1 MKDLKDV
8 LKGIPN
14 YPTDFGVERMTVEGI
29 LIPFYNQ
36 FGFKRVVCK
45 DKDSQD
51 RDIDCIID
59 GKKIQEKSSTIY
71 DESNPK
77 ILAEVYNNI
86 LAECEK
92 DGKFGWGLI
101 TEAYRHIYGY
111 RGTSDKKSIN
121 YAGTYVCI
129 YESSEIKKI
138 CWEAVNTPEF
148 ESIVNEYKKSLNGR
162 ALTDKSVFLG
172 ECKLKG
178 SGITVEVW
186 SNCSKNSK
194 QTNIKH
200 AITIS
205 IPVEK
210 FKGAKKVYKY
220 KNNKFI
226 EQ

>member
-1 MKDLKDV
+1 MKDLKDT

-14 YPTDFGVERMTVEGI
+14 YRIDLGVEQMTVEGI

-36 FGFKRVVCK
+36 RGNSRVACK
-45 DKDSQD
+45 DKKRQD
-51 RDIDCIID
+51 KDIDCILD
-59 GKKIQEKSSTIY
+59 GKEIQEKSSTIY
-71 DESNPK
+71 DKSNPK

-86 LAECEK
+86 LAEGEK

-111 RGTSDKKSIN
+111 RGTRDKKSIN

-138 CWEAVNTPEF
+138 CWEAVGTPEF
-148 ESIVNEYKKSLNGR
+148 EAMVNQYKESLNGR
-162 ALTDKSVFLG
+162 PLPKKSILLG
-172 ECKLKG
+172 ECRLKD
-178 SGITVEVW
+178 SGMTVEVW
-186 SNCSKNSK
+186 SNCSENSK
-194 QTNIKH
+194 QTSIKH

-205 IPVEK
+205 IPVREFNGTK
-210 FKGAKKVYKY
+210 EVYKY
-220 KNNKFI
+220 QNGKFI